1 MNSAV
6 STMSRSEQ
14 LPTLVA
20 SKPAA
25 DAGAPPSDTGRA
37 VRVGLWALVL
47 GFGGFLLWAV
57 LAPIDEGVPAQ
68 GIVTIDTKTKVV
80 QHLNGGIV
88 KRVLVHEGQV
98 VEAGQ
103 PLLELDDALARA
115 NHEGVRQRYLSLR
128 AVQARLL
135 TEQAGSDRIT
145 FHPDLVAAAATD
157 PLIRAQMQAQEQ
169 LFRARKAALNA
180 DVQAYEESIRGQEG
194 SLAAYRD
201 MLESRRMQLSLLQD
215 ELKHTRELVS
225 DGYAPRNRQLELER
239 SSAEVATGIADL
251 NGNIVRAQRSITEL
265 RQRIQARRQQQR
277 TEIEAQLT
285 ETTRDVLSDAE
296 RLPAVADELERTVIR
311 APVAG
316 QVIGLAVQTVGGVVQ
331 PGQRLMEIVPEGAPL
346 LLEARID
353 PHMIDRVHPGL
364 LTDVRF
370 NAFAHSPQ
378 LVVQGRV
385 VSVSGD
391 LLSEQRGGAAVSYY
405 LARVEVTPEG
415 MHALGGRRMQPGMSA
430 EVVIR
435 TGERTLLTY
444 LWSPLA
450 KRMAASMTEE

>member
-1 MNSAV
+1 
-6 STMSRSEQ
+6 MSRSENP
-14 LPTLVA
+14 PTLVA
-20 SKPAA
+20 SKSAN

-37 VRVGLWALVL
+37 VRIGLWALAL

-68 GIVTIDTKTKVV
+68 GVVTIDTKSKVV
-80 QHLNGGIV
+80 QHLSGGIV
-88 KRVLVHEGQV
+88 KRVLVHEGQAV
-98 VEAGQ
+98 DAGQ
-103 PLLELDDALARA
+103 PLIELDDALARA
-115 NHEGVRQRYLSLR
+115 NYEGVRQRYLSLR
-128 AVQARLL
+128 AVQSRLL
-135 TEQAGSDRIT
+135 AEQAGADRIV
-145 FHPDLVAAAATD
+145 FHDDLVSAATD

-169 LFRARKAALNA
+169 LFRARRAALNA
-180 DVQAYEESIRGQEG
+180 DIQVYEENIRGQEG
-194 SLAAYRD
+194 SLVAYRD
-201 MLESRRMQLSLLQD
+201 MLGSRRMQVSLLQD
-215 ELKHTRELVS
+215 ELKHTRELVLE
-225 DGYAPRNRQLELER
+225 GYAPRNRQLELER
-239 SSAEVATGIADL
+239 SAAELAAGIADL
-251 NGNIVRAQRSITEL
+251 NGSIVRAQRSISEL
-265 RQRIQARRQQQR
+265 RQRIQARRHQQR
-277 TEIEAQLT
+277 TEIESLLT
-285 ETTRDVLSDAE
+285 ETTRDALSDAE
-296 RLPAVADELERTVIR
+296 RLPAVSDELDRTVIR

-316 QVIGLAVQTVGGVVQ
+316 QVIGLAVQTVGAVVQ

-353 PHMIDRVHPGL
+353 PHMIDRVHAGL

-391 LLSEQRGGAAVSYY
+391 LLSEQHGGLTMSYY
-405 LARVEVTPEG
+405 LARVEVTREG
-415 MHALGGRRMQPGMSA
+415 MRELGGRRMQPGMSA

-444 LWSPLA
+444 LWSPLV